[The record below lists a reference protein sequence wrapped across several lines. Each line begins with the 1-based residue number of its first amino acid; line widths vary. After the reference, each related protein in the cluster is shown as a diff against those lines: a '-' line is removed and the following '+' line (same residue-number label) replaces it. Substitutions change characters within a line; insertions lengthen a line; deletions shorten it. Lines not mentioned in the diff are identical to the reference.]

1 MCVLVDGIKF
11 VTDPHGEY
19 VQIDLRV
26 HGALWDTFYRH
37 WLQDDQDTREEA
49 PGPVLASTLAQLQRQ
64 FAQQPGLV
72 EGLRSLSDQLLY
84 LLALPPGT
92 PFSLEERRTLPVAA
106 VPEAPSYPEA
116 EPLTAAHPPA
126 LYHNA
131 VDDFRSMPEEEAP
144 APAVRYYADPPDI
157 TDEDLPWIARRCRLK
172 AEAARWAGDRER
184 RHYEGITYAPEAE
197 TQLRSL
203 IVRAK
208 EMPECFLWMTQRS
221 APIPRD
227 LSCYDDLAGCYIAA
241 AQAIALLDDLLE
253 QNELN
258 SEFFERA
265 LYLAAEAQS
274 SIRSATLTLDPP
286 PKDSDQ
292 FKLFLWLKSVARD
305 EEILISRYMR
315 LDDPADPT
323 QWQDLQDRIVHLDA
337 QIQHFRDRGKRY
349 QNRFKQIS
357 YHLDVIRKGRKR
369 PKRPDQTHDWE
380 KVLEAIEELVQDGL
394 PPSNRDLRDL
404 LIDEVDQ
411 IEIPEGQE
419 PTPGVRQVLR
429 EIDRYLATRAEH
441 DVAQVLETPSIEM
454 QQAAN
459 LLRGRSV
466 MLIGGTRRPEA
477 ARALEEAFDL
487 KELIWEETREHQ
499 TTSVFETNVARDD
512 VALVILAI
520 RWSSHSFGDVKQ
532 FCDQYDKPLVRLP
545 AGYNP
550 HQVAYHIMQQVA
562 DRLGIIAQGG

>member
-1 MCVLVDGIKF
+1 MYYPFVLVEGIRF
-11 VTDPHGEY
+11 VTDQHGFKES
-19 VQIDLRV
+19 VQIDLRI
-26 HGALWDTFYRH
+26 HGALWDTFYRQ
-37 WLQDDQDTREEA
+37 WLNRDVYDQCEATGPTRSSA
-49 PGPVLASTLAQLQRQ
+49 ITQLQALV
-64 FAQQPGLV
+64 AQQPGLID
-72 EGLRSLSDQLLY
+72 GLRTLSKQLLY
-84 LLALPPGT
+84 LLELPPGT
-92 PFSLEERRTLPVAA
+92 YPLLEEPPPTTLSETLADPAPLPVAA
-106 VPEAPSYPEA
+106 PPTTYTTSYDEDEAPE
-116 EPLTAAHPPA
+116 EDLPP
-126 LYHNA
+126 
-131 VDDFRSMPEEEAP
+131 PP
-144 APAVRYYADPPDI
+144 PRYYADSPDI
-157 TDEDLPWIARRCRLK
+157 ADADLPWIARRCQLK

-184 RHYEGITYAPEAE
+184 RHYDGIDYAPEAE
-197 TQLRSL
+197 TQLRDL

-208 EMPECFLWMTQRS
+208 ELPDCFLWMTQRS

-241 AQAIALLDDLLE
+241 AQSITLLDDLLE
-253 QNELN
+253 HNELN

-274 SIRSATLTLDPP
+274 SIRSATLTLDPT

-323 QWQDLQDRIVHLDA
+323 QWQDLQDRIAHLDT
-337 QIQHFRDRGKRY
+337 QIRHFRNRDKRY
-349 QNRFKQIS
+349 QSRFKQIS
-357 YHLDVIRKGRKR
+357 YHLDQIRKSRKR
-369 PKRPDQTHDWE
+369 PTPTEPVHDWH
-380 KVLEAIEELVQDGL
+380 KVLEAVEELVQDGL
-394 PPSNRDLRDL
+394 PPSNRDLREL

-411 IEIPEGQE
+411 LPENLE
-419 PTPGVRQVLR
+419 LSSGVLQVLR
-429 EIDRYLATRAEH
+429 EIDRYLATRAER
-441 DVAQVLETPSIEM
+441 ETEQAPEAPSVYM
-454 QQAAN
+454 QQATQ

-520 RWSSHSFGDVKQ
+520 RWSSHSFGDVKL

-550 HQVAYHIMQQVA
+550 NQVAYHIMQQVA
-562 DRLGIIAQGG
+562 DRLSIMAQGG